1 MSDTAQPSALDR
13 FLRLFTDVRAG
24 EGATALLLSGN
35 IFVLLTCY
43 SILKPV
49 REALILGL
57 ASAEIKSYTAAAQV
71 LILALVV
78 PLYGRL
84 ADRVPRRRLINVVT
98 TIFIACLLGFY
109 GLAQVLTGYP
119 AALRVLG
126 IVFFIWLGIFSAML
140 VAQAWSFA
148 NDIYTKKEGE
158 RLFPLVAFGASLGA
172 VLGAGI
178 ASLLIVPFGV
188 YQMMLVAAV
197 LLVAQLQ
204 VTNYVDTRE
213 RRIREVDLPEEES
226 SLKMTATSS
235 IQVDEIKKM
244 LARYQNEPD
253 PESSATAP
261 ADEPEAA
268 AEPPDTSGAFA
279 LVFKTRYLLAIA
291 VMMMLLNLVNTT
303 GEFILGSVVRAS
315 ADAAVAAGTSGGL
328 NVVDFTGAFF
338 ARFQLV
344 VNIVGLL
351 VQLFLVSRIIKYF
364 GVRVGV
370 LILPLISFGAYSL
383 IAFYPVLTYIRWA
396 KTAENSTD
404 YSLNNTVKNMLFLP
418 TTREQKYKAKQA
430 IDSFFVRL
438 GDTLSAALVLVG
450 THLLFLSASGF
461 ARFNLAFVL
470 VWLILAFWIGKEYK
484 RLVTT
489 GETPS

>member
-98 TIFIACLLGFY
+98 TIFAACLLGFY
-109 GLAQVLTGYP
+109 GLAQILAGYP

-126 IVFFIWLGIFSAML
+126 VAFFIWLGIFSAML

-158 RLFPLVAFGASLGA
+158 RLFPIVAFGASLGA

-253 PESSATAP
+253 PESSAAAP

-328 NVVDFTGAFF
+328 NVEDFIGAFF

-418 TTREQKYKAKQA
+418 TTREQKYKAKQT